1 MPGRKKSPK
10 ILPTRE
16 PTDLDV
22 AWIAGLY
29 EGEGTCYEGKNKSV
43 MCGIYQ
49 KDPQILY
56 WCQEMFGGSI
66 SVNRHKTPEREC
78 NIWNLGG
85 DDARAFLQLI
95 YPFMSARRK
104 LQIDKTSFRSFT
116 GQVKNT
122 RPAMTEERRVS
133 RAAMSLKE
141 KMVESQQYWR
151 VNNRANYLAYQHFY
165 DAKKRG
171 VQVESLVQETSE

>member
-1 MPGRKKSPK
+1 MPGKKKSPK
-10 ILPTRE
+10 VLPVRE
-16 PTDLDV
+16 PSDIDV

-29 EGEGTCYEGKNKSV
+29 EGEGTCYEGSNKSV

-49 KDPQILY
+49 KDPEILY
-56 WCQEMFGGSI
+56 WCLQMFGGTI
-66 SVNRHKTPEREC
+66 SQVRHKTPEKVC

-104 LQIDKTSFRSFT
+104 LQIDKTSFRRFT
-116 GQVKNT
+116 GQVKIT
-122 RPAMTEERRVS
+122 RPEMSEERKASRSAMTLRQ
-133 RAAMSLKE
+133 
-141 KMVESQQYWR
+141 KMVESQQFWR
-151 VNNRANYLAYQHFY
+151 ENNRANYLAYQHFY

-171 VQVESLVQETSE
+171 EESENFVQEPSK